1 MRQGRWSAVQV
12 ALSGGHGVGQMF
24 AHRFSRE
31 PRVLAWPSDETAFHS
46 SQECVWGRVAEGSM
60 HELDIAG
67 SVVVNGSMGLDVL
80 ALHLGGWWNA
90 ICDFIDRYR
99 SLLEPDLPQ

>member
-1 MRQGRWSAVQV
+1 MRQGRWGAVQV

-31 PRVLAWPSDETAFHS
+31 PRVLAWPSDETAFHGP
-46 SQECVWGRVAEGSM
+46 QERVWGWVAEGSM

-67 SVVVNGSMGLDVL
+67 SVVVNGSMGLNVL
-80 ALHLGGWWNA
+80 VG
-90 ICDFIDRYR
+90 IRDFLVPNCRLRPLVCQIGN
-99 SLLEPDLPQ
+99 